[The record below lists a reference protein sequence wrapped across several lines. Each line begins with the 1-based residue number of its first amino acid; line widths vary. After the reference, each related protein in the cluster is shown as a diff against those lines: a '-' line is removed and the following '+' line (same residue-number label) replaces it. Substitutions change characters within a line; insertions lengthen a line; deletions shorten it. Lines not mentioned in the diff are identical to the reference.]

1 LEYLHG
7 HNIVHC
13 DIKGGNILVDS
24 QGNVKLADFGAS
36 KQIASLLASSGG
48 EAAAKS
54 LHGTPYW
61 MAPEVGKLFFDRLGL
76 CSGVKTYGAA
86 KQSASLHERSKN
98 EAAAKS
104 LHGTPYWMALEVRK
118 LCSDRLEFCFGVKF
132 AASPSRL
139 RAVGGSSR
147 QESARDALLD
157 GTEDEAAML

>member
-1 LEYLHG
+1 VQGLEYLHG

-61 MAPEVGKLFFDRLGL
+61 MAPEVRRLCFDRL
-76 CSGVKTYGAA
+76 
-86 KQSASLHERSKN
+86 
-98 EAAAKS
+98 
-104 LHGTPYWMALEVRK
+104 VRG
-118 LCSDRLEFCFGVKF
+118 FGVKVL
-132 AASPSRL
+132 AQSRG
-139 RAVGGSSR
+139 RSQSYWSGR
-147 QESARDALLD
+147 QESAWEVLLD
-157 GTEDEAAML
+157 GTGGTEAML